1 VGGVVEVLLRV
12 ENLYKHFGG
21 VRAVDGVSFSLGW
34 GERLFIVG
42 PNGAGKTTLVNL
54 ISGYL
59 KPDRGRILF
68 KGEDVTGLGLAERV
82 RRGIAR
88 SFQLVTVFDNLTVA
102 ENIAVSVASRLGR
115 NRVVYRTL
123 SSYRD
128 VVEEVERVLEIFE
141 LEDVAGKYPTELSQ
155 GDRKILDV
163 ALTFSLKPS
172 LIILDEPTSGVATR
186 DKSSVMER
194 LVKAFDVTGV
204 SSVIVEHDMDIVFRY
219 ARRVMA
225 MHEGRVLADGDPAS
239 VKGNE
244 EVKRILLGGVYA

>member
-1 VGGVVEVLLRV
+1 MTEILLRV
-12 ENLYKHFGG
+12 DGVYKYFGG
-21 VRAVDGVSFSLGW
+21 VRAVDGVSFSLGR
-34 GERLFIVG
+34 GERFFVVG

-54 ISGYL
+54 ISGYF

-68 KGEDVTGLGLAERV
+68 KGEDVTALGLTERV

-115 NRVVYRTL
+115 SRVAYKTL

-128 VVEEVERVLEIFE
+128 VVEEVERILEVFE
-141 LEDVAGKYPTELSQ
+141 LADVASKYPTELSQ

-163 ALTFSLKPS
+163 ALTFALKPS
-172 LIILDEPTSGVATR
+172 LIILDEPTSGVATK
-186 DKSSVMER
+186 DKHSVMER
-194 LVKAFDVTGV
+194 LIKAFDVTGV
-204 SSVIVEHDMDIVFRY
+204 SSIIVEHDMDIVFRY
-219 ARRVMA
+219 ARRVVV

-239 VKGNE
+239 VRGNE
-244 EVKRILLGGVYA
+244 EVRRILLGGVYA